1 MGFGLDSFID
11 KITNSDTV
19 YALFNNPIWSAILI
33 VSIILLTIYFIF
45 RDTFDEENSEGY
57 SFLRLLFRA
66 GIYISIIVFAT
77 IALHYKTVSTA
88 FEKKCTDKLLAN
100 AVSSTT
106 NMQIAAP
113 IAPIAPVPIAPIT
126 PAPAPI
132 APAPIAPIAPTPAP
146 VQV

>member
-11 KITNSDTV
+11 KITNSNTV

-57 SFLRLLFRA
+57 SFVRLLFRA
-66 GIYISIIVFAT
+66 GIYISIIVFTT

-113 IAPIAPVPIAPIT
+113 IAPAPAPTPIT

-132 APAPIAPIAPTPAP
+132 APAPAPTPIAPAMPA
-146 VQV
+146 QV